1 MLTLTLATGTLT
13 ARSFVPMHGLAM
25 FQAQDSINS
34 GNSKLLMIFIGI
46 AAFALLAQA
55 IVMMVAGIGALKAI
69 NEIKV
74 HVDELRS
81 KAMPFI
87 SSAHGL
93 VTDLTPEVKQIT
105 TKVHALVTDLT
116 PEIKQITTKVHE
128 ITVHFEEISGIAK
141 DKANEFAPTISAANV
156 TVQDAN
162 RMSKEQLIRVDAMV
176 TEALNVTEEM
186 GAALRHS
193 ISAPGREITHLLNTA
208 KATLSTFMNGTK
220 SSVDTIVTETKGTVD
235 TFVHGTKG
243 TVETLLFGMKGLT
256 SSLFGAK
263 QKPVTYRPA
272 AYRSNPAVPTPP
284 AQTGFGE
291 EKQPL
296 DI

>member
-1 MLTLTLATGTLT
+1 MLILTLATGTLT
-13 ARSFVPMHGLAM
+13 VRSFVPMHSLAM

-55 IVMMVAGIGALKAI
+55 VVMMVAGIGALNAI
-69 NEIKV
+69 KEIKV
-74 HVDELRS
+74 HVEELRG

-105 TKVHALVTDLT
+105 TKVHTLVTDLT
-116 PEIKQITTKVHE
+116 PEIKQIATKVHQ
-128 ITVHFEEISGIAK
+128 ISGHVEEIAGIAK
-141 DKANEFAPTISAANV
+141 DKVNEFAPTISAANE

-176 TEALNVTEEM
+176 TEALHATEEM
-186 GAALRHS
+186 GAALRES
-193 ISAPGREITHLLNTA
+193 ISAPGRELTHLLQTV
-208 KATLSTFMNGTK
+208 KATMSSFLNGTK
-220 SSVDTIVTETKGTVD
+220 SSVDTIVTETKGSVD

-243 TVETLLFGMKGLT
+243 TVETLLFGMKGFT

-284 AQTGFGE
+284 ARTGFGE
-291 EKQPL
+291 DK
-296 DI
+296 

>member
-1 MLTLTLATGTLT
+1 MLILTLATGTLT
-13 ARSFVPMHGLAM
+13 VRSFVPMHSLAM

-55 IVMMVAGIGALKAI
+55 VVMMVAGIGALNAI
-69 NEIKV
+69 KEIKV
-74 HVDELRS
+74 HVEELRG

-105 TKVHALVTDLT
+105 TKVHTLVTDLT
-116 PEIKQITTKVHE
+116 PEIKQIATKVHQ
-128 ITVHFEEISGIAK
+128 ISVHVEEIAGIAK
-141 DKANEFAPTISAANV
+141 DKVNEFAPTISAANE

-176 TEALNVTEEM
+176 TEALHATEEM
-186 GAALRHS
+186 GAALRES
-193 ISAPGREITHLLNTA
+193 ISAPGRELTHLLQTV
-208 KATLSTFMNGTK
+208 KATMSSFLNGTK
-220 SSVDTIVTETKGTVD
+220 SSVDTIVTETKGSVD

-243 TVETLLFGMKGLT
+243 TVETLLFGMKGFT

-284 AQTGFGE
+284 ARTGFGE
-291 EKQPL
+291 EK
-296 DI
+296 